1 MLIFVILSITEAYFS
16 KLSQSNHLC
25 HNHSRALFYR
35 LPIAPSPLI
44 SCSSSLQPYAPPK
57 LSLHRPLLRPFQ
69 RATIFHP
76 LLSRCPTF
84 CPSFRPSCPSII
96 SCPLKRPLL
105 SSSSPGPPAVSPPQ
119 YYDDKKSAN
128 SNTSKFTS
136 YLNDFSENSKNQLSD
151 NNAYLTND
159 VNNKKSI
166 TNGTYHIYS
175 LATLNNITNSKTT
188 DLSSFNHSSDIYLSS
203 ILPIQQQLPQITTD
217 NANDN
222 KLIDEITKSAQKTS
236 AKYLLKSN
244 CSSNDNDNNC
254 ISDSFTMPP
263 ENDCCTNCS
272 IPCHFRYIQRTS
284 LTTDQLQEVDPMCN
298 NELLRQIIAEQTDD
312 DINKSKIR
320 IERIARWFL
329 GGLFGVICGN
339 DNFAYIIQTKDFC
352 QHRKGNVTC
361 YAFRLLIDYN
371 KINIP

>member
-35 LPIAPSPLI
+35 LPIVPSPLI
-44 SCSSSLQPYAPPK
+44 ICLSSLQPYPPPK
-57 LSLHRPLLRPFQ
+57 LSLHRPLLRSFQ
-69 RATIFHP
+69 RSTILHP

-84 CPSFRPSCPSII
+84 CPSFWPLCPTIN

-105 SSSSPGPPAVSPPQ
+105 SSSFPGPSETSPPQ
-119 YYDDKKSAN
+119 YYDDKKTKN
-128 SNTSKFTS
+128 SSTSKFAS

-151 NNAYLTND
+151 NGAYLIND
-159 VNNKKSI
+159 INKGKNI
-166 TNGTYHIYS
+166 NETYHMYS
-175 LATLNNITNSKTT
+175 LATLNNTTNSKKKTN
-188 DLSSFNHSSDIYLSS
+188 LLSFNHSSDIYLSS
-203 ILPIQQQLPQITTD
+203 ILPIQQLSRITTD

-222 KLIDEITKSAQKTS
+222 KLIDDTTKSAQKTS
-236 AKYLLKSN
+236 AKYLLKNN

-254 ISDSFTMPP
+254 ISDNFTMPP

-284 LTTDQLQEVDPMCN
+284 LTTDQLQEVDPICN
-298 NELLRQIIAEQTDD
+298 NELLRQIIAEQMDD